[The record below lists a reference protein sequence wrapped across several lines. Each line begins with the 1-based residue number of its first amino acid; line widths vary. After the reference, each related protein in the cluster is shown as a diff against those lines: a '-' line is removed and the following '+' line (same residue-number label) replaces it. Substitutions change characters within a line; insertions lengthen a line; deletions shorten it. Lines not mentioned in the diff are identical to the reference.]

1 MNILITGAKGMVDT
15 ALVNNLK
22 NIVAAQTLIQ
32 WGDFLV
38 SHGCTDAPKSVGG
51 RCVHKSSRYAWCAH
65 EADRLSTIDA
75 KSFYA
80 SVECVERH
88 LDPLTTNLVVADN
101 ISRRTGF
108 SGKENMQK

>member
-38 SHGCTDAPKSVGG
+38 SHGCTDAPKIG
-51 RCVHKSSRYAWCAH
+51 RRAMRPQELPVRMVCA
-65 EADRLSTIDA
+65 
-75 KSFYA
+75 
-80 SVECVERH
+80 
-88 LDPLTTNLVVADN
+88 
-101 ISRRTGF
+101 
-108 SGKENMQK
+108 